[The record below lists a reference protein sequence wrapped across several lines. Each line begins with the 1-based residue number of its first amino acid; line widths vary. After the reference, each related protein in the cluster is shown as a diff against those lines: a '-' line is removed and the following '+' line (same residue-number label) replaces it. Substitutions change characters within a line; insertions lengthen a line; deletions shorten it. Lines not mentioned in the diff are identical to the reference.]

1 MNRQE
6 TQRIYFNKEEQYAA
20 KEIVADVI
28 QDLNFKAVAEE
39 VRTGKQNPVYAL
51 KTILNWGNNLKCIN
65 TCKYIKYTCWYIKY
79 QIKYSDN

>member
-6 TQRIYFNKEEQYAA
+6 TQKIYFSKEEQYAA

-28 QDLNFKAVAEE
+28 QNLNFKAVAEE

-51 KTILNWGNNLKCIN
+51 KTILNWVRSEQEKTI
-65 TCKYIKYTCWYIKY
+65 IKQMIYKI
-79 QIKYSDN
+79 QMAV

>member
-1 MNRQE
+1 MKARKHMNRQE

-28 QDLNFKAVAEE
+28 QNLNFKAVAEE

-51 KTILNWGNNLKCIN
+51 KTILNWVRNEQEKNI
-65 TCKYIKYTCWYIKY
+65 IKQMIYKI
-79 QIKYSDN
+79 QMAG